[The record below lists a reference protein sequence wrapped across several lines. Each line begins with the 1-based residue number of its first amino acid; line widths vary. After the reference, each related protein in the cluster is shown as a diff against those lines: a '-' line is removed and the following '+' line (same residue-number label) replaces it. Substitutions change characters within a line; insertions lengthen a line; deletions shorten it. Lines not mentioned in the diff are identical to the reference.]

1 MITTQCAILIG
12 GLGTRLGALTQHTP
26 KPLLP
31 IRGKPFVDV
40 LIDEARRRGFD
51 DVVLLAGHKSGAVR
65 DYAEG
70 LQRRVGDT
78 CRITV
83 SVEPEPLGTGGAVA
97 YAADLLEPRF
107 LLLNGD
113 TWFDFN
119 WLDLA
124 TMTNGGTAVAAR
136 EVATSERYE
145 SLVLGEGG
153 VVRELRAR
161 GGVHPALINGG
172 VYHFN
177 KSDFDGFEG
186 RFSIEEDVLPALIGK
201 SLLRAKQYSGFFLD
215 IGVPDA
221 FEEAQ
226 STIPAHLRRPAL
238 FLDRDG
244 VLNHDDNYVGSLKKV
259 RWINGAKDVVRLAN
273 DLGYYVF
280 VVTNQAGVARGFY
293 SEADVQALH
302 RWMANELRQR
312 GAWID
317 DWRYC
322 PYHPEGEVERY
333 KVVHPW
339 RKPEPGMILDL
350 LEHWPVDVEQSL
362 LIGDKASD
370 CEAARRCGIDALLFE
385 GGNLRDFLKSR
396 LECGEKVSLAERT

>member
-12 GLGTRLGALTQHTP
+12 GLGTRLGALTRHTP

-31 IRGKPFVDV
+31 VGGKPFLDV
-40 LIDEARRRGFD
+40 LVDEAGRRGFD
-51 DVVLLAGHKSGAVR
+51 NIVLLAGHNSSAVR

-70 LQRRVGDT
+70 VQRRVGDT

-97 YAADLLEPRF
+97 YAAHLLHPSF

-124 TMTNGGTAVAAR
+124 TFTNGGTAVAAR
-136 EVATSERYE
+136 EVPTSERYE

-177 KSDFDGFEG
+177 KCDFDGFEG

-201 SLLRAKQYSGFFLD
+201 SRLRARQYSGFFLD
-215 IGVPDA
+215 IGVPDT
-221 FEEAQ
+221 FEQAQ
-226 STIPAHLRRPAL
+226 STIPAQRRRPAL

-244 VLNHDDNYVGSLKKV
+244 VLNHDDNYVSTPEKV
-259 RWINGAKDVVRLAN
+259 RWISGAKDAVRLAN

-280 VVTNQAGVARGFY
+280 VVTNQAGVAKGFY

-302 RWMANELRQR
+302 RWMANELRDL

-322 PYHPEGEVERY
+322 PYHPEGAVERY
-333 KVVHPW
+333 KAVHAW

-362 LIGDKASD
+362 LIGDKVSD
-370 CEAARRCGIDALLFE
+370 CQAASRAGIDALLFD
-385 GGNLRDFLKSR
+385 GGNLHEFLSSHLNR
-396 LECGEKVSLAERT
+396 RQDVSLADRS

>member
-1 MITTQCAILIG
+1 VITTQCAILIG

-31 IRGKPFVDV
+31 VAGKPFLDV
-40 LIDEARRRGFD
+40 LVDEARRRGFD
-51 DVVLLAGHKSGAVR
+51 DIVLLAGHKCGAVR
-65 DYAEG
+65 DYVEG
-70 LQRRVGDT
+70 VQRRVGDT

-97 YAADLLEPRF
+97 HAAHLLQHSF

-124 TMTNGGTAVAAR
+124 TFSNGGTAVAAR
-136 EVATSERYE
+136 EVPTSERYE

-161 GGVHPALINGG
+161 GGVHPALINAG

-177 KSDFDGFEG
+177 KCDFDGFEG
-186 RFSIEEDVLPALIGK
+186 RFSIEEDVLPTLIGK
-201 SLLRAKQYSGFFLD
+201 SQLRGKQYSGFFLD
-215 IGVPDA
+215 IGAPDT
-221 FEEAQ
+221 FEQAQ
-226 STIPAHLRRPAL
+226 STIPAHRRRPAL

-244 VLNHDDNYVGSLKKV
+244 VLNHDDNYVSTPERV
-259 RWINGAKDVVRLAN
+259 RWINGAKDAVRLAN

-280 VVTNQAGVARGFY
+280 VVTNQAGVAKGFC

-302 RWMANELRQR
+302 RWMANELRHR

-333 KVVHPW
+333 TAVHSW

-370 CEAARRCGIDALLFE
+370 CQAASRSGIDALLFE
-385 GGNLRDFLKSR
+385 GGNLHEFLSSHLNR
-396 LECGEKVSLAERT
+396 RQM

>member
-31 IRGKPFVDV
+31 IGGKPFLDV
-40 LIDEARRRGFD
+40 LVDEARRRGFD

-83 SVEPEPLGTGGAVA
+83 SVEPEPLGTGGAVT
-97 YAADLLEPRF
+97 YAADLLQKRF

-124 TMTNGGTAVAAR
+124 TFSNGRTAVAAR
-136 EVATSERYE
+136 EAPTSERYE

-153 VVRELRAR
+153 VVRELRVR
-161 GGVHPALINGG
+161 GGVHAALINGG

-226 STIPAHLRRPAL
+226 STIPAHRRRPAL

-244 VLNHDDNYVGSLKKV
+244 VLIHDDNYVGSPERA
-259 RWINGAKDVVRLAN
+259 RWINGANDAVRLAN

-280 VVTNQAGVARGFY
+280 VVTNQAGVARGLY

-302 RWMANELRQR
+302 RWMADELRER
-312 GAWID
+312 GAWVD

-322 PYHPEGEVERY
+322 PFHPEGVIDRY
-333 KVVHPW
+333 KAFHPW
-339 RKPEPGMILDL
+339 RKPEPGMIIDL
-350 LEHWPVDVEQSL
+350 LEHWPVEVEGSA

-370 CEAARRCGIDALLFE
+370 CEAATKAGIDALLFE
-385 GGNLRDFLKSR
+385 GGNLREFLSSHLNR
-396 LECGEKVSLAERT
+396 RQNVSLADRS

>member
-1 MITTQCAILIG
+1 MITTQCVILTG
-12 GLGTRLGALTQHTP
+12 GLGTRLGALTQHMP

-31 IRGKPFVDV
+31 VGGKPFLDV
-40 LIDEARRRGFD
+40 LVDEARRRGFH
-51 DVVLLAGHKSGAVR
+51 DVVLLAAHKSGAVR
-65 DYAEG
+65 DYAEA

-83 SVEPEPLGTGGAVA
+83 SEEPEPLGTGGAVA
-97 YAADLLEPRF
+97 HARDLLQDRF

-119 WLDLA
+119 WLGLA
-124 TMTNGGTAVAAR
+124 AFADGGTAVAAR
-136 EVATSERYE
+136 EVPTSERYE

-153 VVRELRAR
+153 VVRELHVR
-161 GGVHPALINGG
+161 GGAYPALINGG

-177 KSDFDGFEG
+177 KCDFDGFEG
-186 RFSIEEDVLPALIGK
+186 RFSIEEDVLPALIAK
-201 SLLRAKQYSGFFLD
+201 SQLRSKQYSGFFLD
-215 IGVPDA
+215 IGVPET
-221 FEEAQ
+221 FEQAQ
-226 STIPAHLRRPAL
+226 STIPAHLRRPGL

-244 VLNHDDNYVGSLKKV
+244 VLNHDDDYVGTPERV
-259 RWINGAKDVVRLAN
+259 RWIKGAKEAVRLAN

-293 SEADVQALH
+293 SEADVQVLH
-302 RWMANELRQR
+302 RWMANELRQQ

-322 PYHPEGEVERY
+322 PYHPDAEVERY
-333 KVVHPW
+333 KAVHGW

-350 LEHWPVDVEQSL
+350 LEHWPVDVGQSL
-362 LIGDKASD
+362 LVGDKASD
-370 CEAARRCGIDALLFE
+370 CEAASRCGIDALLFK
-385 GGNLRDFLKSR
+385 GGNLRDLLSAHLSCR
-396 LECGEKVSLAERT
+396 ENVTLADRT